1 MSTRFSDDV
10 QARVKQCSSVLERKR
25 AEFPRLFG
33 TDQFGVGLKMKKG
46 SFTPE
51 VCLVFIVRR
60 KLPAQALKDF
70 KIELVPETLD
80 GITTDVIE
88 VPYGFEA
95 RQNDSRWRPF
105 LGGDA
110 GIHYQVRATG
120 TLGITTINQTTGDY
134 ETLTNNHVGAN
145 EDLEGYDFAHK
156 GDAWIQPGVHGGG
169 TYPEDKVCELE
180 RWKKII
186 PRTPIPSICPV
197 GRTGEN
203 LQPGNWVAT
212 ALGRRGRY
220 RYVNPPLGRKNL
232 VDAAVGRVVNK
243 PDATPYEVRNIGRIQ
258 GVQNPSLNDRVMKM
272 GRTTLGTKGS
282 VTITNLSVSVRYRG
296 FDADFENQ
304 IAIVSEGEPFS
315 QPGDSGSLIV
325 TENPGPPSNTRK
337 ATALLFAGGQTADGT
352 DITIASP
359 AEFVVRELGYNF

>member
-1 MSTRFSDDV
+1 
-10 QARVKQCSSVLERKR
+10 
-25 AEFPRLFG
+25 
-33 TDQFGVGLKMKKG
+33 MKEG
-46 SFTPE
+46 RFTPE

-60 KLPAQALKDF
+60 KLTDKTLKEF
-70 KIELVPETLD
+70 KIETVPHTIED
-80 GITTDVIE
+80 VPTDVIE

-95 RQNDSRWRPF
+95 RQNDDRWRPF

-120 TLGITTINQTTGDY
+120 TFGITTINQDTGEY

-145 EDLEGYDFAHK
+145 EDIEGYDFAHK
-156 GDAWIQPGVHGGG
+156 GDGWIQPGVHGGG
-169 TYPEDKVCELE
+169 TYPQDKVCELE

-186 PRTPIPSICPV
+186 PRTPTPSPCPV

-220 RYVNPPLGRKNL
+220 RYVNPSSGQKNL
-232 VDAAVGRVVNK
+232 VDAAVGRVVNR
-243 PDATPYEVRNIGRIQ
+243 PDATPYEIRNIGKVRGQ
-258 GVQNPSLNDRVMKM
+258 QSPSLNDPVMKM
-272 GRTTLGTKGS
+272 GRTSLVTRGK

-304 IAIVSEGEPFS
+304 VAISDDAEPFS

-325 TENPGPPSNTRK
+325 AANPVSGSSDRK
-337 ATALLFAGGQTADGT
+337 ALALLFAGGRTTEGT
-352 DITIASP
+352 DITMASP
-359 AEFVVRELGYNF
+359 VEFVVREVGYAL